1 MLNKIIKIKIV
12 LKLQNNFNRID
23 LKLKQL
29 LEIQII

>member
-1 MLNKIIKIKIV
+1 MLNKIFKIKIV